1 MRKGRLMEMRKF
13 IDDKGIVTME
23 EICEHFSIAM
33 NTARKDI
40 SELVK
45 AGEIQKVYGGAK
57 SMGEKENS
65 EAKTYERRLAMNKSG
80 KERIAAKA
88 ASFVNDGD
96 IIYIDSGTTVSGMV
110 DHLKDKNVTI
120 FTPNIAVAN
129 NAMKYEKLCVFIL
142 GGRLNKESYSIEMAW
157 DTEFPDNFNIDKAFL
172 AATGYSIEGGAAQDT
187 PWECKRKKFVVE
199 HSTDTFIAADSSK
212 IGKKALVKYA
222 DAGTIQNL
230 ITDKAVDE
238 RYAEFFKENGVKLFV
253 V

>member
-1 MRKGRLMEMRKF
+1 MRKF
-13 IDDKGIVTME
+13 IDEKGIVTME

-57 SMGEKENS
+57 SIGDKENN

-88 ASFVNDGD
+88 ASFVEDGD

-110 DHLKDKNVTI
+110 DFLKEKSVTI
-120 FTPNIAVAN
+120 FTPNLAVAN
-129 NAMKYEKLCVFIL
+129 SAMKHECLSVYIL

-157 DTEFPDNFNIDKAFL
+157 DTEFPSNFNIDKAFL

-199 HSTDTFIAADSSK
+199 HSTDTFIAADFSK

-222 DAGTIQNL
+222 DAGSVQNL
-230 ITDKAVDE
+230 ITDKDVDE
-238 RYAEFFKENGVKLFV
+238 RYAKFLKENGVNVFIV
-253 V
+253 